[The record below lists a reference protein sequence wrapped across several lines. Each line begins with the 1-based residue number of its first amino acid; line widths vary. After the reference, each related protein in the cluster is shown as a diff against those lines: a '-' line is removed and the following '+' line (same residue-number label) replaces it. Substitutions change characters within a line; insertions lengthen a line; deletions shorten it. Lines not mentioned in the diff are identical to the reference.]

1 MTIEIRT
8 RKSKKFA
15 LNKKIDFFWLNRLK
29 SESNL
34 CRNLVCEKIFE
45 MFTIGMLYFQTFFN
59 KVFTH
64 RLTCSEKTD
73 FAKARNKNENEKILI
88 FFNLLV
94 IFCHFGLNS
103 KGCLICRT
111 RLWNALLSFCLTVS
125 LSLYLS
131 VLMAFCH
138 SVIMIEIFICF
149 SLPL

>member
-45 MFTIGMLYFQTFFN
+45 MFTIGVGMLYFQTFFN

-88 FFNLLV
+88 FFNLLA

-111 RLWNALLSFCLTVS
+111 RL
-125 LSLYLS
+125 
-131 VLMAFCH
+131 
-138 SVIMIEIFICF
+138 
-149 SLPL
+149 

>member
-15 LNKKIDFFWLNRLK
+15 LNKKIEFFWLNRLK

-64 RLTCSEKTD
+64 RLTCNEKTD
-73 FAKARNKNENEKILI
+73 FATARNKNENEKILI
-88 FFNLLV
+88 FAT
-94 IFCHFGLNS
+94 
-103 KGCLICRT
+103 CLS
-111 RLWNALLSFCLTVS
+111 SFVT
-125 LSLYLS
+125 
-131 VLMAFCH
+131 
-138 SVIMIEIFICF
+138 
-149 SLPL
+149 